1 MEPIDRILALSARVF
16 GLAPIR
22 RHGVVLRESAV
33 RSGVDDIESDAL
45 ECCAAEGLAAERL
58 VREARDGTMR

>member
-16 GLAPIR
+16 GIAPFPR
-22 RHGVVLRESAV
+22 RDVVLRESAA
-33 RSGVDDIESDAL
+33 RSGIDDIDSDAL

-58 VREARDGTMR
+58 VREAHDDAMR

>member
-16 GLAPIR
+16 GLAPFHR
-22 RHGVVLRESAV
+22 RDAALRESAA
-33 RSGVDDIESDAL
+33 RSDIDDMEADAL

-58 VREARDGTMR
+58 VREAHDGAMR